1 MVDKKVREEYL
12 SSYGETDKIN
22 KGAKKV
28 LGKEYSEYQGTP
40 VIIARLRKKKEKIE
54 QLIEDYRLLYI
65 KANVKWKE

>member
-12 SSYGETDKIN
+12 SICGETDKIN
-22 KGAKKV
+22 KRAKKV
-28 LGKEYSEYQGTP
+28 LGKEYPEYQGTP